1 MGNALRDRQDF
12 FGETDTVYGG
22 CFLRSQLIEIGMYD
36 ETMVKN
42 EDDELSFRLR
52 KAGGKIIQSGEIRVK
67 YYPRKKFSDLFKQFL
82 QYGYWK
88 IPVLRKHPRQGSIRH
103 LLPSALVILLLAFP
117 AAALLFPWISPVC
130 FMAFWSAYLLTIL
143 SESLRVNGPQS
154 WTLFPATTLAIA
166 LIHIGYGTG
175 CLLGLIS
182 SLVNVRW
189 IWFEKLTR

>member
-1 MGNALRDRQDF
+1 MGNALRDRKDF

-36 ETMVKN
+36 EDMVKN

-52 KAGGKIIQSGEIRVK
+52 KAGGKIVQSGEIRVK
-67 YYPRKKFSDLFKQFL
+67 YYPRKRFSDLFRQFL

-88 IPVLRKHPRQGSIRH
+88 IPVLRKHPRQGSFRH
-103 LLPSALVILLLAFP
+103 LLPSALVILLLALLG
-117 AAALLFPWISPVC
+117 AALFLPGISPVC
-130 FMAFWSAYLLTIL
+130 FLLFLSAYLLTIL
-143 SESLRVNGPQS
+143 LESLRINGRQS

-175 CLLGLIS
+175 FLLGLIS
-182 SLVNVRW
+182 SVINVRW
-189 IWFEKLTR
+189 AWFEKLTR